1 MKKIGLGLV
10 ALVLVAVIYYFTI
23 GASQITEEIKA
34 QVNTQL
40 TSLEKEGFGIEERK
54 AEEEKEHFVISFDDP
69 KKISSF
75 LYRQGM
81 QLTVEDAEL
90 LKGLKVGVDTHYL
103 PDAYSSVAFDIYP
116 STLPEIFT
124 SSSNADDK
132 LVLAEIQKM
141 LDKKTFLMHLAINKT
156 ASGFKGNL
164 ADINETIKDVETV
177 NLHLKGLTFNGDI
190 QENAIHSF
198 KQTLENFSVFVS
210 DELKVSFSDI
220 KSDYK
225 ITGNT
230 LYDYTTHYTI
240 ANILVDMK
248 AELNVT
254 IQDIDVLSNST
265 VTNDIA
271 SGTIKTTVAHT
282 NVTDGVQPY
291 DLENFIFKMKAS
303 NIDITAM
310 DKMQKADLSDEKV
323 MNELLTQ
330 LFSKGV
336 EFEISTLS
344 LESIENDGQKI
355 DGFELGAQVTFHKD
369 FDVLALEKNPLSA
382 LNTVDADLKLE
393 FSKEFFEL
401 MAQQPPVMMA
411 LMMFP
416 PKDENDKKQYTL
428 ELKNGKVTINGKPV
442 M

>member
-10 ALVLVAVIYYFTI
+10 ALILVAVIYYFTV

-54 AEEEKEHFVISFDDP
+54 IEEDKEHFVISFDDP
-69 KKISSF
+69 KKISAF

-90 LKGLKVGVDTHYL
+90 LKGLKIGVDAHYL
-103 PDAYSSVAFDIYP
+103 PDAYSSVSFDMYP
-116 STLPEIFT
+116 IALPEIFT
-124 SSSNADDK
+124 SSANADDK
-132 LVLAEIQKM
+132 QVLAEIQKM
-141 LDKKTFLMHLAINKT
+141 LDKKTFLMHVAINKT

-164 ADINETIKDVETV
+164 ADINETIKDEENI
-177 NLHLKGLTFNGDI
+177 NLVLKGLTFEGDI

-198 KQTLENFSVFVS
+198 NQKLESFSVRIS
-210 DELKVSFSDI
+210 DEMKVSFSDV

-225 ITGNT
+225 ITGKT
-230 LYDYTTHYTI
+230 LYDYTTHYSI
-240 ANILVDMK
+240 ANILVDIK
-248 AELNVT
+248 PELKIS

-282 NVTDGVQPY
+282 NVTDGEQPY
-291 DLENFIFKMKAS
+291 DLENFIFEMKAS

-323 MNELLTQ
+323 MNDLLKQ

-336 EFEISTLS
+336 KFEISTLS

-355 DGFELGAQVTFHKD
+355 DGFELGAQVALHKD
-369 FDVLALEKNPLSA
+369 FDVLALEQNPLSA

-393 FSKEFFEL
+393 FSKELFEL
-401 MAQQPPVMMA
+401 MAQQPPAMMA

-428 ELKNGKVTINGKPV
+428 ELKNGKITVNGKP
-442 M
+442 MM